1 MDWEPQ
7 IPPGLLTTRWGQEGA
22 SCQSEGVDL
31 LQENPRE
38 NAALAKTPPQSS
50 QEAGARGEL
59 AAEGRAVMERGHS
72 LPRLA
77 SRPLSRVT
85 GPAVV
90 THSFRTGCSCTE
102 LGLLNNRH

>member
-1 MDWEPQ
+1 MGWEPQ
-7 IPPGLLTTRWGQEGA
+7 IPPGLPTTGYGQEGA

-38 NAALAKTPPQSS
+38 NAALAKTLPQTS

-59 AAEGRAVMERGHS
+59 TAEGRAVMERVHS
-72 LPRLA
+72 LPSLA

-85 GPAVV
+85 GPAAV
-90 THSFRTGCSCTE
+90 TQSFRTGCSCYRA
-102 LGLLNNRH
+102 GFA